1 MRFSEFAGICASLEA
16 ISGRLEMIEL
26 ISRILPSIPDEEL
39 PIFTRFVMGK
49 CFPDWSPLKLGIG
62 PNLMYEAI
70 AYVAGRKKE
79 EVISAIN
86 ETGDTG
92 NAVERL
98 LASKEQTQFFA
109 EDLELLDVSR
119 SFEQIAAISGKKSQ
133 REKLLVV
140 RRLLSSA
147 TPLEGRYLARIMLED
162 LRIGVGEGNLREA
175 IARAFAVD
183 AALVEHAN
191 QAMNDLGEVA
201 RLARADPE
209 ALKQV
214 RIQPFRPVRMM
225 LAQQGTIGTALAEG
239 GPLAAEFKYDGSR
252 FQFHR
257 VGNTARLYSRR
268 LEDVTDALPD
278 ILEKMT
284 GSTTRDVIVDG
295 EAVATRDGRPLPF
308 QEILRRFRRKHDVG
322 EMSREIQLEPYL
334 FDILFLDGET
344 LIDLPLTERRRHL
357 ENAFRAYIAPQLVSS
372 EPAEIEK
379 FYQDALSAGHEGIM
393 LKVPSSPYTP
403 GIRGKNWIKIKPEV
417 DTLDLAVIGAEWGE
431 GKRAHVFGSFL
442 LACQDQGTLLPLSR
456 VATGFSDDQLAEV
469 FEILKDRVVTETGKE
484 VRFEPHLIFEIGYSE
499 IQKSPNYPS
508 GFALRFPR
516 FIRIRDDK
524 GLEEIETI
532 ESIRERY
539 RLQSKG
545 S

>member
-1 MRFSEFAGICASLEA
+1 MRPPWKGGTS
-16 ISGRLEMIEL
+16 
-26 ISRILPSIPDEEL
+26 
-39 PIFTRFVMGK
+39 
-49 CFPDWSPLKLGIG
+49 
-62 PNLMYEAI
+62 
-70 AYVAGRKKE
+70 
-79 EVISAIN
+79 
-86 ETGDTG
+86 
-92 NAVERL
+92 
-98 LASKEQTQFFA
+98 
-109 EDLELLDVSR
+109 
-119 SFEQIAAISGKKSQ
+119 
-133 REKLLVV
+133 
-140 RRLLSSA
+140 
-147 TPLEGRYLARIMLED
+147 RIMLED

-322 EMSREIQLEPYL
+322 EMSREIQLEPYS
-334 FDILFLDGET
+334 
-344 LIDLPLTERRRHL
+344 LISCSLTGR
-357 ENAFRAYIAPQLVSS
+357 P
-372 EPAEIEK
+372 
-379 FYQDALSAGHEGIM
+379 
-393 LKVPSSPYTP
+393 
-403 GIRGKNWIKIKPEV
+403 
-417 DTLDLAVIGAEWGE
+417 
-431 GKRAHVFGSFL
+431 
-442 LACQDQGTLLPLSR
+442 
-456 VATGFSDDQLAEV
+456 
-469 FEILKDRVVTETGKE
+469 
-484 VRFEPHLIFEIGYSE
+484 
-499 IQKSPNYPS
+499 
-508 GFALRFPR
+508 
-516 FIRIRDDK
+516 
-524 GLEEIETI
+524 
-532 ESIRERY
+532 
-539 RLQSKG
+539 
-545 S
+545 